1 MSAAAEPDPPRDPA
15 QYRTRSL
22 MGPSFWAVTAFG
34 VLCVLAGVGVAV
46 LGPRLLP
53 AEPPSRAAP
62 IAPAAP
68 ARPVAGAATVVVP
81 PEVLRESVSE
91 IERLNARIETLE
103 AEETRASHAAMAAL
117 AATVLVEAARGSRP
131 FTAELE
137 ALRAQA
143 PDTPELD
150 ALVRLAGL
158 GAPSRAALAVSFPP
172 YAARAVSAG
181 RAPHDDE
188 GLEARISYAISRVI
202 SLRRVGDVP
211 GQGVQALIAQAE
223 RNIGDGDVDAAL
235 KALDQLPVSAREAMA
250 PWRERAERRA
260 EIDRQITALR
270 ERALNELTA
279 SGPGA

>member
-1 MSAAAEPDPPRDPA
+1 MSVSDPEPPRDPA
-15 QYRTRSL
+15 DYRTPKL

-53 AEPPSRAAP
+53 AEPSSRAAP
-62 IAPAAP
+62 AAPLAP
-68 ARPVAGAATVVVP
+68 ARPAADAAAAKVP
-81 PEVLRESVSE
+81 PEVLQASAGE
-91 IERLNARIETLE
+91 IERLNARIVSLE
-103 AEETRASHAAMAAL
+103 AEEDRVAEAAAAAL
-117 AATVLVEAARGSRP
+117 AATVLVEAARGSGP
-131 FTAELE
+131 FSIEL
-137 ALRAQA
+137 ADLRAKA
-143 PDTPELD
+143 PDMPELD
-150 ALVRLAGL
+150 ALVRLAGI

-181 RAPHDDE
+181 RAPEEDE

-211 GQGVQALIAQAE
+211 GQGVQALVAKAE
-223 RNIGDGDVDAAL
+223 RHISDGDVDQAL
-235 KALDQLPVSAREAMA
+235 KTLDQLPPGARDAIA

-270 ERALNELTA
+270 TRALRELDA
-279 SGPGA
+279 NRSGA